1 MKMSAIFV
9 IAALLT
15 GSTVPAVAQDV
26 QEQALCNISAET
38 CRNLVDNLQKRIRKI
53 NAEIRKG
60 NKKYSADD
68 MKKLE
73 QKLKDAMEQL
83 DRMEA
88 KPSKQMSP

>member
-1 MKMSAIFV
+1 MKKSAILV
-9 IAALLT
+9 MAVLLA
-15 GSTVPAVAQDV
+15 GVAVPAVAQDV

-60 NKKYSADD
+60 SKRYSADD

-83 DRMEA
+83 DKMEA
-88 KPSKQMSP
+88 KPPK

>member
-1 MKMSAIFV
+1 MKKSAILIMAV
-9 IAALLT
+9 LLA
-15 GSTVPAVAQDV
+15 GSTVPAVSQDV

-73 QKLKDAMEQL
+73 QNLKDAMDQL

-88 KPSKQMSP
+88 KPPK